1 MGTLRLRHCE
11 LLDALGRLLAEQA
24 SSPAKSK
31 SLQSFIRTCAA
42 VNYSPPV
49 LPILVEKHLNL
60 DEKPS
65 DDTTA
70 LMDLKNRI
78 DLVWSLVILD
88 QANANHLVTVLNQE
102 AFQVIQS
109 EWRVCVRER
118 TSLIDLFRRSDEL
131 EDRQCFET
139 TRRLFVQYAEVE
151 QTIPQAH
158 LQYRSTRSTVDTEE
172 CQCSRSTGEN
182 RH

>member
-109 EWRVCVRER
+109 E
-118 TSLIDLFRRSDEL
+118 
-131 EDRQCFET
+131 
-139 TRRLFVQYAEVE
+139 
-151 QTIPQAH
+151 
-158 LQYRSTRSTVDTEE
+158 
-172 CQCSRSTGEN
+172 
-182 RH
+182 